1 MMKIEQ
7 LKEVLELHKKWLDNE
22 KDGVRA
28 NLRGADLRGANL
40 SVADLRGAN
49 LYGADLRG
57 ADLYGADLRGADL
70 RGADLR
76 GADLRGADLR
86 GADLYGADLR
96 GADLS
101 VADLRGAN
109 LRGADLYGAKYGD
122 VILKGTPFQIYTNIY
137 YVLIFHEHIKIGC
150 EFHSTKEWENFTDK
164 EILAMDGKKALS
176 FWKKWKA
183 TILQMAKL
191 RNL

>member
-28 NLRGADLRGANL
+28 NLRGADLREADLRESDL
-40 SVADLRGAN
+40 SVAN
-49 LYGADLRG
+49 
-57 ADLYGADLRGADL
+57 LYGADLRGADL

-76 GADLRGADLR
+76 GADLSVAN
-86 GADLYGADLR
+86 LYGADLR

-109 LRGADLYGAKYGD
+109 LYGADLRGADLYGAKYGD

>member
-1 MMKIEQ
+1 MKIEQ

-28 NLRGADLRGANL
+28 NLRGADLCGADLREADLSVADLRGADLREADL

-57 ADLYGADLRGADL
+57 ADLRGAD
-70 RGADLR
+70 
-76 GADLRGADLR
+76 
-86 GADLYGADLR
+86 
-96 GADLS
+96 
-101 VADLRGAN
+101 

-164 EILAMDGKKALS
+164 EILAMDSKTALS
-176 FWKKWKA
+176 FWKKWKDV
-183 TILQMAKL
+183 ILQMAKL

>member
-7 LKEVLELHKKWLDNE
+7 LKEVLELHKKWLNFE

-28 NLRGADLRGANL
+28 NLSEADLYE
-40 SVADLRGAN
+40 ADLYGAN

-57 ADLYGADLRGADL
+57 AKFSGADLSGANLRGAD
-70 RGADLR
+70 
-76 GADLRGADLR
+76 
-86 GADLYGADLR
+86 
-96 GADLS
+96 
-101 VADLRGAN
+101 

-164 EILAMDGKKALS
+164 EILAMDSKTALS
-176 FWKKWKA
+176 FWKKWKDV
-183 TILQMAKL
+183 ILQMAKL

>member
-7 LKEVLELHKKWLDNE
+7 LKEVLELHKKWLNFE

-28 NLRGADLRGANL
+28 NLSEADL
-40 SVADLRGAN
+40 
-49 LYGADLRG
+49 YE
-57 ADLYGADLRGADL
+57 ADLYGAD
-70 RGADLR
+70 
-76 GADLRGADLR
+76 
-86 GADLYGADLR
+86 
-96 GADLS
+96 
-101 VADLRGAN
+101 

-164 EILAMDGKKALS
+164 EILAMDSKTALS
-176 FWKKWKA
+176 FWKKWKDV
-183 TILQMAKL
+183 ILQMAKL

>member
-22 KDGVRA
+22 KDGVR
-28 NLRGADLRGANL
+28 
-40 SVADLRGAN
+40 
-49 LYGADLRG
+49 
-57 ADLYGADLRGADL
+57 
-70 RGADLR
+70 
-76 GADLRGADLR
+76 
-86 GADLYGADLR
+86 
-96 GADLS
+96 
-101 VADLRGAN
+101 AN

-164 EILAMDGKKALS
+164 EILAMDSKTALS
-176 FWKKWKA
+176 FWKKWKDV
-183 TILQMAKL
+183 ILQMAKL